1 MKIGR
6 LTRGLLFLP
15 AMIFLCSCAEPLS
28 PRIEDDRAAARE
40 EMTALLRRR
49 RIRDEALLEAMR
61 TIPRHLFIPEDY
73 RDTYDSYG
81 DHPGPIGYGQTISQP
96 YIVAY
101 MTEKLAVRPGEK
113 VLEIG
118 TGSGYQTAFLAEF
131 SREVYTVERIPA
143 LAEAARERLDRLEYT
158 NIFYRIG
165 DGSEGWPEHAPF
177 DRIIIT
183 AAAGSMPD
191 ALVAQLAPGGIMIV
205 PIGPPGYQ
213 RLTQITRR
221 PDGRLNTDS
230 LCDVAFVEMH
240 GKYGWGRH

>member
-1 MKIGR
+1 MIPAGYRHLPRSNGYPKMKQDLLNFFR
-6 LTRGLLFLP
+6 ALDRRLFLP
-15 AMIFLCSCAEPLS
+15 DEQKPYAYVDGPL
-28 PRIEDDRAAARE
+28 
-40 EMTALLRRR
+40 
-49 RIRDEALLEAMR
+49 
-61 TIPRHLFIPEDY
+61 
-73 RDTYDSYG
+73 
-81 DHPGPIGYGQTISQP
+81 PIGHEQTISQP
-96 YIVAY
+96 SLVLE
-101 MTEKLAVRPGEK
+101 MTDRLDINSECR

-221 PDGRLNTDS
+221 PDGRLSSDS
-230 LCDVAFVEMH
+230 LCDVAFVEMR